1 LAKNI
6 NSLIK
11 KLTDKDPSVRK
22 RTIEEL
28 AEGDERALFPLI
40 KALSDESAGVQDA
53 AMRSLIAIGGEVT
66 AYMVLPLLRA
76 NTYLRNTAFIIL
88 MQLGGVSVPLLYPL
102 LKDKDDDVRK
112 FAIDLLADIGHGV
125 DPIFIVPLLK
135 DNNSNVRAAAAKAL
149 GLLGYRQAIPEL
161 LNALNDEEWVCFSA
175 LESLGELK
183 DHSSVEQI
191 AGLLALPSHVVRLE
205 AIDVL
210 GKLGSD
216 KAADKLISYLQ
227 HASQDE
233 RNAVIKSLIK
243 IGINPDMSDL
253 AEYLITMLK
262 EGEWEDK
269 EVALKGIAALNC
281 REAVG
286 MMVDVTGSLDPS
298 MPDSEEKIS
307 ILKATIKAIDSE
319 EELLLLLKRQ
329 DMKYRAKSF
338 VIEILGE
345 MKNADAVPELIRY
358 LNDTRRDLRRA
369 STLALGT
376 IGGSESI
383 NPLLETSQH
392 DVDAHVRRLAI
403 EALGTIQA
411 KEAYGPLTEIM
422 ELEKYYDVLE
432 KIVEALLKIDA
443 ARFLS
448 GITRYSNLIREII
461 AKTASDADLL
471 LRLTEDRDKKVKIAA
486 IYSLGRGGTSQAISR
501 LIQFLGDSDADIRK
515 AAVVGLGEARC
526 CSPELW
532 DALRDDDSW
541 VRFYAIR
548 TVAFSCERLTAISKI
563 APLLLD
569 DFIPVVMS
577 AIDSIAELG
586 GREGYEALA
595 AHEDHHNKDVRDKI
609 REALNSL

>member
-1 LAKNI
+1 MAKNI
-6 NSLIK
+6 NSLIR
-11 KLTDKDPSVRK
+11 KLEDKDPSVRK

-66 AYMVLPLLRA
+66 AYMVLPLLRE
-76 NTYLRNTAFIIL
+76 NTYLRNTALIIL
-88 MQLGGVSVPLLYPL
+88 MQLGCVSVPLLYPL

-125 DPIFIVPLLK
+125 DPAFIVPLLK
-135 DNNSNVRAAAAKAL
+135 DSNSNVRAAAARAL

-161 LNALNDEEWVCFSA
+161 VNALNDEEWVCFSV
-175 LESLGELK
+175 LESLGQLK

-191 AGLLALPSHVVRLE
+191 AGLLALPSQVVRLE
-205 AIDVL
+205 AIDIL

-216 KAADKLISYLQ
+216 KAADKLVAYLQ
-227 HASQDE
+227 HAPQGE

-243 IGINPDMSDL
+243 IGINPDMSDI
-253 AEYLITMLK
+253 AAYLITMLK

-281 REAVG
+281 SEAVSLI
-286 MMVDVTGSLDPS
+286 VEVTGSLDPS
-298 MPDSEEKIS
+298 LPDNEEKIS
-307 ILKATIKAIDSE
+307 MLKSTIKSIDSE
-319 EELLLLLKRQ
+319 KDLLRLLQFQ
-329 DMKYRAKSF
+329 DMKYRGKSF
-338 VIEILGE
+338 AIEILGE
-345 MKNADAVPELIRY
+345 MKSSSAIPVLIRY

-369 STLALGT
+369 TTLALGT

-383 NPLLETSQH
+383 NPLLETSQR

-411 KEAYGPLTEIM
+411 KEAYETLAELM

-432 KIVEALLKIDA
+432 KIVESLLKIDA
-443 ARFLS
+443 GRFLS
-448 GITRYSNLIREII
+448 GITRYRPLIREII
-461 AKTASDADLL
+461 AKTASDADIL
-471 LRLTEDRDKKVKIAA
+471 LRLTEDPDKKVKIAA
-486 IYSLGRGGTSQAISR
+486 IYSLGRKGTDGAISR
-501 LIQFLGDSDADIRK
+501 LIQFLRDSDADIRK

-526 CSPELW
+526 CSQELLG
-532 DALRDDDSW
+532 ALRDDDAW

-548 TVAFSCERLTAISKI
+548 TVAFSCERVTAIGKI

-577 AIDSIAELG
+577 AIDSIVELG
-586 GREGYEALA
+586 GREAYEALSA
-595 AHEDHHNKDVRDKI
+595 YEDHHNKDVREKI
-609 REALNSL
+609 REALTSL

>member
-1 LAKNI
+1 MAKNI

-11 KLTDKDPSVRK
+11 KLADKDPSVRK

-76 NTYLRNTAFIIL
+76 NTYLRNTALIIL
-88 MQLGGVSVPLLYPL
+88 MQLGCVSVPLLYPL
-102 LKDKDDDVRK
+102 LKDKDEDVRK
-112 FAIDLLADIGHGV
+112 FAIDLLADIGYGV
-125 DPIFIVPLLK
+125 DPAFIVPLLK
-135 DNNSNVRAAAAKAL
+135 DSNSNVRAAAAKAL

-161 LNALNDEEWVCFSA
+161 LNALNDEEWVRFSV
-175 LESLGELK
+175 LEALGELK
-183 DHSSVEQI
+183 DDSSVEQI
-191 AGLLALPSHVVRLE
+191 AGLLALPSQVVRLE
-205 AIDVL
+205 AIDIL

-216 KAADKLISYLQ
+216 KAADKLVAYLQ
-227 HASQDE
+227 HAPQDE

-243 IGINPDMSDL
+243 IGINPEMSDI

-281 REAVG
+281 KEAIG
-286 MMVDVTGSLDPS
+286 LMVDVTGYLDPS
-298 MPDSEEKIS
+298 LPDNEEKIS
-307 ILKATIKAIDSE
+307 MLKSTIKAIDSE
-319 EELLLLLKRQ
+319 EQLLLLLKCR

-338 VIEILGE
+338 AIEILGE
-345 MKNADAVPELIRY
+345 MKSIKAIPELIKY
-358 LNDTRRDLRRA
+358 LNDTSRDLRRA

-383 NPLLETSQH
+383 NPLLETSQR

-403 EALGTIQA
+403 EALGAIQA
-411 KEAYGPLTEIM
+411 KEAYGPLTELM
-422 ELEKYYDVLE
+422 EVEKYYDVIE
-432 KIVEALLKIDA
+432 KIVESLLKIDA
-443 ARFLS
+443 GRFLS
-448 GITRYSNLIREII
+448 GITGYRPLIREII
-461 AKTASDADLL
+461 AKMTSDAAILL
-471 LRLTEDRDKKVKIAA
+471 GLTEDRDKKVKIAA
-486 IYSLGRGGTSQAISR
+486 IYSLGRMGTDQAITK

-526 CSPELW
+526 CSPELC

-541 VRFYAIR
+541 VRFHAIR

-577 AIDSIAELG
+577 AIDAIVELG
-586 GREGYEALA
+586 GREGYEALS
-595 AHEDHHNKDVRDKI
+595 AHEEHHNKDVRDKI
-609 REALNSL
+609 REALTLL